1 MSPRRL
7 KTGFFVLEGV
17 NAFATAYYFN
27 YLFFYLQKH
36 FGFGN
41 LGNLT
46 FSALNGFIY
55 FFSALYG
62 GRFAQKR
69 GYFLALNLGFVGM
82 AAALLAGLFLPTVA
96 GQLVVLLA
104 WTVSIC

>member
-1 MSPRRL
+1 MSARQL
-7 KTGFFVLEGV
+7 KTGFFILEGV

-27 YLFFYLQKH
+27 YLFFYLQKQ

-55 FFSALYG
+55 IFCALYA

-69 GYFLALNLGFVGM
+69 GYFLALNLGFAGM
-82 AAALLAGLFLPTVA
+82 AAALLAGLFLSTA
-96 GQLVVLLA
+96 TGQLAVLLI
-104 WTVSIC
+104 WTV